1 MKKSNIAV
9 SLVFFLITTQNLL
22 ANNAQKAQTEDPTM
36 WIALFG
42 LGLIAIFA
50 LFLSSEE
57 VKKFQKKYKEKEKLK
72 EEMHNSENELVSK
85 IGESIYDIAKDEKS
99 KEKLLIMTTNL
110 IDFLRI
116 KSKKIKIIKEDF
128 TFSNLLNDV
137 SGILKTNAKDKE
149 LELIYD
155 IDTNLTHTIT
165 SDTLN
170 LSKIL
175 SNILIYS
182 VEQGSKKIVLKIE
195 KNSIKTKDDQI
206 FFTINTHLKT
216 KVEIGDEM
224 FHAIYNDVE
233 QSYENLSLF
242 IAKELAQ
249 LMSSELIARNNNAN
263 ELEFVL
269 NIPFSPKTDETPK
282 TTDSKNILI
291 IDSDKDSA
299 LHIQKI
305 LTSLNHKA
313 TVQKLKDT
321 YPNIN
326 YLSSFELIFLD
337 EDMISQN
344 MLDVCNKANLQV
356 ITYYNIF
363 TQSKNK
369 TILKHNYTKIS
380 KPFTHWQISTTIEN
394 VFQNLSAQEEQTPT
408 DIKGVTNSGNIPV
421 YRHTFRSTK
430 DIVLSSF
437 VRFSGKKILLVEDNI
452 VNQKVFVGILGKSQ
466 MDILVASNGQEALDI
481 LKSNHDIEM
490 IFMDINMPVM
500 DGYTATMHIR
510 KDKLY
515 DNIAIV
521 ALTALTSVDEINK
534 MFSFG
539 MNAYLSKP
547 LKKEV
552 LFSVFSTFFKD
563 TKTKV
568 IHEEKEKEITK
579 LKGLDIQVGIQKAAS
594 SEVFYKEIL
603 SEFKDA
609 YKNSPKQLSKYEED
623 FRYEQLKILA
633 LDIKGLSGTI
643 GAKELHDSI
652 TKVVKAIVLKEYSSI
667 KELLQEYQT
676 NLETVI
682 NSIDQYNL

>member
-1 MKKSNIAV
+1 MKKSNILTI
-9 SLVFFLITTQNLL
+9 STFFSILTQNLIA
-22 ANNAQKAQTEDPTM
+22 ANIQVTQTEDQTM

-57 VKKFQKKYKEKEKLK
+57 IKKFQKKYKEKEKIK
-72 EEMHNSENELVSK
+72 EQMHNSENELVSK

-99 KEKLLIMTTNL
+99 KTKLLVMTTNL

-155 IDTNLTHTIT
+155 IDTNLTHTII

-182 VEQGSKKIVLKIE
+182 VEQGSEKIILKIE
-195 KNSIKTKDDQI
+195 KNSIKAKDDQI

-224 FHAIYNDVE
+224 FHAIYDDVE
-233 QSYENLSLF
+233 QSYDNLSLF
-242 IAKELAQ
+242 IAKELAK
-249 LMSSELIARNNNAN
+249 LMNSELIARNNNLN

-269 NIPFSPKTDETPK
+269 NIPFLPKIDETLK
-282 TTDSKNILI
+282 STNSKNILI

-344 MLDVCNKANLQV
+344 MLDVCDKANLQV

-380 KPFTHWQISTTIEN
+380 KPFTHWQISTTIQN
-394 VFQNLSAQEEQTPT
+394 IFQNLSLQKEQLKT
-408 DIKGVTNSGNIPV
+408 DTEYITNSGSMPV
-421 YRHTFRSTK
+421 YKYTFRETQ
-430 DIVLSSF
+430 DIILSSF

-452 VNQKVFVGILGKSQ
+452 VNQKVFVGILGKSK

-481 LKSNHDIEM
+481 LKNDHDIEM

-510 KDKLY
+510 ENKIY

-534 MFSFG
+534 MFNFG

-552 LFSVFSTFFKD
+552 LFSIFSTFFKD
-563 TKTKV
+563 TNTKI
-568 IHEEKEKEITK
+568 IHEEKEKEITE
-579 LKGLDIQVGIQKAAS
+579 LKGLDIKTGIQKAAS
-594 SEVFYKEIL
+594 SEIFYKEIL

-609 YKNSPKQLSKYEED
+609 YKDSPQQLSKYVED
-623 FRYEQLKILA
+623 FRFEQLKILA

-652 TKVVKAIVLKEYSSI
+652 TKIIKAVVLKDYVSI
-667 KELLQEYQT
+667 KELLEIYQT
-676 NLETVI
+676 NLNTVM
-682 NSIDQYNL
+682 NSIDQYNH